1 MGNSRRRTVKIG
13 FYASMLAAVSAVT
26 IPNAFGQFKESQKGT
41 IVNVQKQDV
50 ARPVVRSGA
59 DPDRTPLQSHY
70 YRYDVSVQ
78 LNCEVYVGRYE
89 SVLDDLPSALSPN
102 DPVPIRLE
110 KHVMYLDF
118 SGDAVKMQI
127 LHQEVSHAGACG
139 QAALGKQ

>member
-1 MGNSRRRTVKIG
+1 VKIC
-13 FYASMLAAVSAVT
+13 FYVSILAAISAATV
-26 IPNAFGQFKESQKGT
+26 PCGFARSKESRKGT
-41 IVNVQKQDV
+41 IVSIQKRGV
-50 ARPVVRSGA
+50 ARPAVRPGA

-102 DPVPIRLE
+102 NSVPIRLK

-118 SGDAVKMQI
+118 SGDAVTMQI
-127 LHQEVSHAGACG
+127 LHHEVSHAGACG
-139 QAALGKQ
+139 QASLANE

>member
-1 MGNSRRRTVKIG
+1 VKIG